1 MNTNQPS
8 TTIYLGLFIL
18 LFLTLGL
25 AGCALIQPIPGEL
38 LPTEVSNIDV
48 QEPSGED
55 PTVTTNPG
63 TEPAPSPGTLTYTNE
78 RFGFQFDY
86 PNTWALEEG
95 EHAII
100 LTKGT
105 NRLGINYGWLGEQ
118 SGDNFGRTGVGAGD
132 FISAEKIRFMDQVI
146 LVELL
151 TFDGKVKALFF
162 GGTSLVETGNLVF
175 MIVLEDLETDYLQV
189 DLSEEIMIEAN
200 TILET
205 FKPIDKVDDP
215 IQGTSATQQG
225 LHAIL
230 EIPEHLP
237 LGEKINLKFTLK
249 NNSDTPLYILN
260 WYTPLEG
267 IGGEIFRVTY
277 NGQPIPYKGI
287 LAYRAPPTKDVY
299 VLLNPGESVSADVDL
314 APSYEFDQAGVY
326 KIEFI
331 SPRISHIAHTEAEMA
346 STMEELGPIEI
357 PSNTVSFELDD
368 IP

>member
-189 DLSEEIMIEAN
+189 DLPEEIMIEAN

-215 IQGTSATQQG
+215 IQGTSATQQR

-331 SPRISHIAHTEAEMA
+331 SPRISHITHTEAEMA
-346 STMEELGPIEI
+346 SMMEELGPIEI